1 MGGVTYELRNCL
13 YSVNR
18 IKYLVFYSGII
29 QADEQMTARYQLK
42 VVTDFASAHT
52 LRDYP
57 GACSR
62 MHGHNWKVELEV
74 VATQLDN
81 VGMGVDFKIMKQA
94 ANEVG
99 DELDHRYLN
108 DLEAFKE
115 INPTAENIAAYMY
128 KEISARINSDSIKVT
143 ALTLWETERACVR
156 YSEENK

>member
-1 MGGVTYELRNCL
+1 MP
-13 YSVNR
+13 
-18 IKYLVFYSGII
+18 K
-29 QADEQMTARYQLK
+29 MTARYQLK

-62 MHGHNWKVELEV
+62 MHGHNWKVELEA
-74 VATQLDN
+74 VASQLNN

-94 ANEVG
+94 AREVG
-99 DELDHRYLN
+99 GRLDHQYLN
-108 DLEAFKE
+108 DLEPFKE

-128 KEISARINSDSIKVT
+128 KEISARINSDTIKVT

-156 YSEENK
+156 YSEESK

>member
-1 MGGVTYELRNCL
+1 MAA
-13 YSVNR
+13 
-18 IKYLVFYSGII
+18 
-29 QADEQMTARYQLK
+29 QYQLK

-62 MHGHNWKVELEV
+62 MHGHNWKVELEA
-74 VATQLDN
+74 VATQLDDI
-81 VGMGVDFKIMKQA
+81 GMGVDFKVMKQA
-94 ANEVG
+94 AREVSA
-99 DELDHRYLN
+99 ELDHQYLN
-108 DLEAFKE
+108 ELEAFKE

-128 KEISARINSDSIKVT
+128 KQISVRINSETIKVT